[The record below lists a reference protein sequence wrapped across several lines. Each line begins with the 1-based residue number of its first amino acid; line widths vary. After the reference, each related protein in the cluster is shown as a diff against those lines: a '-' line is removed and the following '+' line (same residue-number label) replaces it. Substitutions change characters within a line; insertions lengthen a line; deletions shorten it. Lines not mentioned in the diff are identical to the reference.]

1 MIMEIF
7 HSFWELSSV
16 VLLAKVKLNINLIS
30 DSSHWCHLLVP
41 QSYPIP
47 TFITSLYLLE
57 SFVNLIKTL
66 RIFLLYFILPYKDE
80 TSLDKGYFF
89 FFLSTVP
96 SNYSSYLLSYCSLSL
111 LLTSTCLPTF
121 QKTFECNN
129 RDSQYYKIQ
138 ENETTL
144 YGLDIPMNSG

>member
-1 MIMEIF
+1 MNIFMIMEIF

-16 VLLAKVKLNINLIS
+16 VLLANVKLNINLIS

-66 RIFLLYFILPYKDE
+66 RIFLLYFILLYKDE
-80 TSLDKGYFF
+80 TSLEKKKKLAFI
-89 FFLSTVP
+89 STVP
-96 SNYSSYLLSYCSLSL
+96 SNYSSYILSYCSLSFWPLPVYQPSKKL
-111 LLTSTCLPTF
+111 LSAITGTVNIIRSRKMKPLF
-121 QKTFECNN
+121 M
-129 RDSQYYKIQ
+129 D
-138 ENETTL
+138 
-144 YGLDIPMNSG
+144 